1 MANKRG
7 PSDAR
12 SSAARSTAA
21 KVAKVAKPGDK
32 GKGATPKGAT
42 NRAKGPPPSKRVTP
56 KGTGRYTPPVP
67 KAQKVSPIYVP
78 IIMFAC
84 RAAGM
89 LMIILNSVSVLPKS
103 PHNGWLRGGLGLITV
118 GFITATRY
126 H

>member
-7 PSDAR
+7 ASPAR
-12 SSAARSTAA
+12 SA
-21 KVAKVAKPGDK
+21 KGGEKAGRT
-32 GKGATPKGAT
+32 TPKGST
-42 NRAKGPPPSKRVTP
+42 PRAKGPTASKRVTP

-67 KAQKVSPIYVP
+67 KAQKVSPIWVP

-84 RAAGM
+84 LLGGM
-89 LMIILNSVSVLPKS
+89 IMIILNYVSVLPKS
-103 PHNGWLRGGLGLITV
+103 PHNGWLLGGLGLITV